1 MTHLLSFDTVFE
13 NHSKNL
19 VKWKK
24 KNITSYVYSKQKIF
38 EFSRQKSTMMC
49 DINASKTMN
58 DLLFLCIL
66 KLSLPNGF

>member
-1 MTHLLSFDTVFE
+1 MTHPVTHYLKIIRRVSFKE
-13 NHSKNL
+13 
-19 VKWKK
+19 

-66 KLSLPNGF
+66 KLSLPNGC

>member
-1 MTHLLSFDTVFE
+1 ME
-13 NHSKNL
+13 
-19 VKWKK
+19 K
-24 KNITSYVYSKQKIF
+24 KNITSYVYSKEKKF

-66 KLSLPNGF
+66 KLSLPNGC